1 MDGPEEDDATDPN
14 LGWVRR
20 TGVMARAVALVRGV
34 RNASRAVWRRFL
46 RRRPRIS
53 RPFTILI
60 TGATTGIGYALAR
73 RLLGSPHRLVLTARK
88 SSMGRF
94 AKLGIEASDRVCLLP
109 LDVTIARER
118 TELVEHIEARWGGVD
133 VLVNNAGLSFRS
145 ALEHMTEADLLQ
157 QMATNYLGPMELT
170 RLVLPHMRGQHFGK
184 IVNVSSVGGMTAMP
198 TMSAYSASKFALEG
212 ASESLWY
219 EVRPFGVFVTLVRP
233 GFVHSDGFEKVR
245 YTAAGDTSLRT
256 PEDPYHRHYLNMSEL
271 VEALMTITFFGPD
284 DVAETIHDVIDA
296 KNPPLRVAGT
306 WDAHLFDALRRLLP
320 ARLYYRFLY
329 STLPRVWEWGELHAA
344 NGSLPPSA
352 RNVRSVAPKA
362 PPELR

>member
-1 MDGPEEDDATDPN
+1 MDGRGEDEATDPN

-20 TGVMARAVALVRGV
+20 TGAMARAVALLRGV
-34 RNASRAVWRRFL
+34 RNASRALWRRFL
-46 RRRPRIS
+46 RRRPRVS
-53 RPFTILI
+53 RPFTILV

-94 AKLGIEASDRVCLLP
+94 AKLGIEPSDHVCLLP
-109 LDVTIARER
+109 LDVTLDEER
-118 TELVEHIEARWGGVD
+118 TELVREIAARWGGVD

-145 ALEHMTEADLLQ
+145 VLEHMTEADLLQ

-170 RLVLPHMRGQHFGK
+170 RLVLPHMRRQHFGK

-219 EVRPFGVFVTLVRP
+219 EVRPFGIFVTLVRP
-233 GFVHSDGFEKVR
+233 GFVHSDGFEKVQ
-245 YTAAGDTSLRT
+245 YTVAGDASLRT
-256 PEDPYHRHYLNMSEL
+256 PEDAYHRHYLDMAEL

-296 KNPPLRVAGT
+296 RNPPLRVAGT

-320 ARLYYRFLY
+320 ARLYYRLLY
-329 STLPRVWEWGELHAA
+329 STLPRVWEWGELPSAP
-344 NGSLPPSA
+344 SLPP
-352 RNVRSVAPKA
+352 
-362 PPELR
+362 PPRDIPP